1 MRRILAAM
9 SGPAPDPD
17 QARAAMVANQL
28 RARGVTNERV
38 LAAMG
43 AIPRE
48 LFVPEDQRRS
58 AYRDEALPIEA
69 GQTISQ
75 PVMVAKMTEHLDV
88 EPGDRI
94 LEIGTGSG
102 YQAAVLAWLGAH
114 VTSLERQ
121 TTLIE
126 AARARIDAL
135 APALAGTVDIRE
147 ADGSLG
153 DAAGAPW
160 DGIVVTAAAPS
171 IPDALREQL
180 ADGARLVIPVGPRDR
195 QLLIDRDPPWQRVA
209 RPIGRLLRLRP
220 AHRRRR
226 LRRVSSGSRGPDFG
240 FVLTWLKRYWL
251 AVWFGVI
258 SAMRLQVLI
267 TGRPGFDA
275 ELYLAATRAWLAGA
289 DPWITIESQRFAA
302 PPPTLIP
309 LAPIAILPETVG
321 IALLI
326 ALSIA
331 GAVATVRLLR
341 LPWWWILFPPFLD
354 AAWNGNPQNLLVP
367 LILVGAGPIA
377 AFLKIYAVVPI
388 ALTLRWRALS

>member
-38 LAAMG
+38 LAAM
-43 AIPRE
+43 ATIPRE
-48 LFVPEDQRRS
+48 LFVPEGQRRS

-102 YQAAVLAWLGAH
+102 YQAVVLAWLGAH

-126 AARARIDAL
+126 AARARIDAI
-135 APALAGTVDIRE
+135 APDLAGTVEIRE

-153 DAAGAPW
+153 DEAGAPW

-180 ADGARLVIPVGPRDR
+180 ADGAHLVIPVGPRDR
-195 QLLIDRDPPWQRVA
+195 QLLMVVTRHGNEWLDRSDGYCVFVPL
-209 RPIGRLLRLRP
+209 IG
-220 AHRRRR
+220 A
-226 LRRVSSGSRGPDFG
+226 G
-240 FVLTWLKRYWL
+240 
-251 AVWFGVI
+251 
-258 SAMRLQVLI
+258 
-267 TGRPGFDA
+267 GFDA
-275 ELYLAATRAWLAGA
+275 
-289 DPWITIESQRFAA
+289 
-302 PPPTLIP
+302 
-309 LAPIAILPETVG
+309 
-321 IALLI
+321 
-326 ALSIA
+326 
-331 GAVATVRLLR
+331 
-341 LPWWWILFPPFLD
+341 
-354 AAWNGNPQNLLVP
+354 
-367 LILVGAGPIA
+367 
-377 AFLKIYAVVPI
+377 
-388 ALTLRWRALS
+388 